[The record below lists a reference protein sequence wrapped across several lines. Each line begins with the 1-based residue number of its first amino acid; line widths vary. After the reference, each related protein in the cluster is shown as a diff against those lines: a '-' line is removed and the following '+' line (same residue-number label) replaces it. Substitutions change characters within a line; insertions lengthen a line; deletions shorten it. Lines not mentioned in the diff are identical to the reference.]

1 MFKQN
6 LMKVILA
13 PAIFFVL
20 VASTSAE
27 RATEEQMRLACRNW
41 MQYMVHATGGWAGDF
56 DPHIQDSYDIVVG
69 DTLLG
74 RCFSISPSGYV
85 LVPAMMELPPIKAS
99 LQVNDFTPGSPGVED
114 LFRDALRSK
123 AGILIKAYGSLD
135 FVPQNKD
142 EITVGGHNRDMWDAY
157 LQDEKTFKTEL
168 TSDKYEPLEEFGPL
182 LTTVWHQDDPYNL
195 FCPTG
200 VNGRCVVGCGAT
212 AISQILAYHRWPM
225 EGTGSYSYY
234 WWGDYSCEEY
244 DPLPGCTLT
253 ADFSDAYDWDNIL
266 DIYYGSETIEQKY
279 AVAELCYEAGVAHDM
294 SYGSCAS
301 GAGTYQPVVF
311 LPSFFRYKDQIVEVW
326 ELDYDS
332 TVWFDMI
339 KADINAGLPVFYN
352 IPGHFIIGDGWRES
366 GALKMIH
373 MNYGWG
379 GSHNMWFTLDNLYCP
394 WEYCDDGYDGML
406 LGIEPD
412 RDVYYTADGKWGQVP
427 FSVQFTGAGELPGID
442 TWIWNFGDGEVSYE
456 QSPLH
461 EYTQGGLCDVTLE
474 VHAGAQVRTY
484 TATDYITSLADS
496 LIGIDAA
503 SWPGSVV
510 EVAIHVSN
518 AIPLNGIRI
527 PVEYGGTLN
536 LTLQSYTTDGC
547 RGSLFEYEDELHINP
562 WGKQVTYS
570 LYNVGDDWPALE
582 PGSGP
587 ILKMYFSI
595 PGSAEEGEV
604 ANIVF
609 DGYSSYTPRFTGTA
623 IVYSPILGEGEVTIG
638 EPDFICGDANDD
650 ENVNLLD
657 VLFLIDY
664 LYGNPQGP
672 TPSPPESGDVNNGD
686 GKINLLDIL
695 WLISYLYGSPQ
706 GPAPSCP

>member
-1 MFKQN
+1 M
-6 LMKVILA
+6 
-13 PAIFFVL
+13 
-20 VASTSAE
+20 
-27 RATEEQMRLACRNW
+27 
-41 MQYMVHATGGWAGDF
+41 
-56 DPHIQDSYDIVVG
+56 
-69 DTLLG
+69 
-74 RCFSISPSGYV
+74 
-85 LVPAMMELPPIKAS
+85 
-99 LQVNDFTPGSPGVED
+99 
-114 LFRDALRSK
+114 
-123 AGILIKAYGSLD
+123 
-135 FVPQNKD
+135 
-142 EITVGGHNRDMWDAY
+142 
-157 LQDEKTFKTEL
+157 
-168 TSDKYEPLEEFGPL
+168 
-182 LTTVWHQDDPYNL
+182 
-195 FCPTG
+195 
-200 VNGRCVVGCGAT
+200 
-212 AISQILAYHRWPM
+212 
-225 EGTGSYSYY
+225 
-234 WWGDYSCEEY
+234 
-244 DPLPGCTLT
+244 
-253 ADFSDAYDWDNIL
+253 
-266 DIYYGSETIEQKY
+266 
-279 AVAELCYEAGVAHDM
+279 
-294 SYGSCAS
+294 
-301 GAGTYQPVVF
+301 
-311 LPSFFRYKDQIVEVW
+311 
-326 ELDYDS
+326 
-332 TVWFDMI
+332 
-339 KADINAGLPVFYN
+339 
-352 IPGHFIIGDGWRES
+352 
-366 GALKMIH
+366 
-373 MNYGWG
+373 
-379 GSHNMWFTLDNLYCP
+379 
-394 WEYCDDGYDGML
+394 
-406 LGIEPD
+406 
-412 RDVYYTADGKWGQVP
+412 
-427 FSVQFTGAGELPGID
+427 
-442 TWIWNFGDGEVSYE
+442 
-456 QSPLH
+456 
-461 EYTQGGLCDVTLE
+461 TLE

-609 DGYSSYTPRFTGTA
+609 DGYSSYTPRFIGTA